1 LSSPAVGN
9 IFVEP
14 VMKVYL
20 IIQPKIEVRIQEIA
34 EIISDLRDSVVGA
47 TQKPTQV
54 RKFFA
59 FVILRMYAKLFRGG
73 GGGRKLK
80 GDNPKLVWA
89 KFSAL
94 S

>member
-54 RKFFA
+54 
-59 FVILRMYAKLFRGG
+59 
-73 GGGRKLK
+73 
-80 GDNPKLVWA
+80 
-89 KFSAL
+89 
-94 S
+94 